1 MLIFISWI
9 NDIDLLRGIIATLII
24 VVPSM
29 ILLKIINMNNAFDAI
44 LDGFK
49 VMIPPLMIVVA
60 AFMFKNVNDQLGLS
74 EYVIETVTP
83 YLSPEMFP
91 VIVFIS
97 MAFMSFATASNWGI
111 YVIII
116 PMKVVLE
123 FLRIV
128 EQF

>member
-97 MAFMSFATASNWGI
+97 MATSFI
-111 YVIII
+111 
-116 PMKVVLE
+116 
-123 FLRIV
+123 FLSLSAYTLA
-128 EQF
+128 FSLPYKSHGGA